1 MLSREL
7 RGKGLEILE
16 IVSHPI
22 RWEILNVIRRRGEL
36 DLLSVHEFFPDKD
49 LRSIRPHLHILEMFE
64 ILSSELEDREGVITR
79 VFYLTEKGKRI
90 FDLLSS
96 VLHEMEGC

>member
-1 MLSREL
+1 MLSRGTEVRSLEL
-7 RGKGLEILE
+7 LE

-22 RWEILNVIRRRGEL
+22 RWEILNVIDRRGEL

-49 LRSIRPHLHILEMFE
+49 YRVIRSHLHILEMFE
-64 ILSSELEDREGVITR
+64 ILYSELEDREGLITR

-90 FDLLSS
+90 HGLLSS
-96 VLHEMEGC
+96 VLHEMEGY